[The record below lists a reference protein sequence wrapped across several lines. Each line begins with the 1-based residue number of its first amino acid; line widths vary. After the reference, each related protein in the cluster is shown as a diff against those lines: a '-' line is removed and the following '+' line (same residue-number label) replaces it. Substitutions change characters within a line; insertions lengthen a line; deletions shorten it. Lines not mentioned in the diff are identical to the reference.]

1 MSAWMVAARTSWVA
15 ASTSDFEGELL
26 RNVVSRARPYFH
38 YNIFGSQYDDGCS
51 SGLAE
56 ILGNDFVV
64 TLGCWTFTQGQQRG
78 TFVHEFGHNLNLTHF
93 GNGNNN
99 GNNSVLH
106 NSVMNYRYQIG
117 GTSPSGR
124 HTYSFGGGEYCAPC
138 TTSPKQACIDLNNL
152 GQCGT
157 PDGTTCDCD
166 LNEWSSA
173 IDYDMTEG
181 GNLNDGAGY
190 TAPPSTRPAVA
201 EPIDLYDHLD
211 WPRQSIRHR
220 NCPYRRASW
229 QRRVRGTH
237 KAGATKC
244 RGQIDVRSGKGRP
257 ADVSYNLAG
266 RAGAAPKPNLQR
278 RQASGGPPRRRAQ
291 RQGPRGRRGLH
302 GFFQSQFDLHAV
314 GSVTKGVQTPG
325 APTRSPR
332 FLERC

>member
-1 MSAWMVAARTSWVA
+1 MK
-15 ASTSDFEGELL
+15 ASYFATWYPE
-26 RNVVSRARPYFH
+26 RAPYFH

-124 HTYSFGGGEYCAPC
+124 HTYRSVEAVCAPC

-201 EPIDLYDHLD
+201 EPINLYRPSRLAAAIDKAPEL
-211 WPRQSIRHR
+211 PVSAREL
-220 NCPYRRASW
+220 ASA
-229 QRRVRGTH
+229 VSEEL
-237 KAGATKC
+237 TKLVP
-244 RGQIDVRSGKGRP
+244 QNAAARSTLVQAKVDQ

-266 RAGAAPKPNLQR
+266 RAAAAPKPNLQR
-278 RQASGGPPRRRAQ
+278 RQASVARRVAALN
-291 RQGPRGRRGLH
+291 GKGL
-302 GFFQSQFDLHAV
+302 V
-314 GSVTKGVQTPG
+314 EGVDFTVSSN
-325 APTRSPR
+325 RSSIFMP
-332 FLERC
+332 